1 MNSQLNLEGYCPAVL
16 LYCLHVEMRVCDFY
30 SLYKKH
36 TVALVMLAET
46 MQPVDAVI
54 VGAGPVGSYT
64 ALRLAKLGVK
74 THVYEEHA
82 TVGLPSHCAGHISIR
97 SLKALG
103 YYPLP
108 NGIVENTFNAANFYS
123 QTGTRFALKLKVP
136 VTLALNRAK
145 FDQYIAQQAEA
156 AGATFHLGTRV
167 RSLTL
172 ENGFARGVYLQDGTR
187 VPSKITIDTEGIS
200 SRLLRQA
207 GLKALNPE
215 GLVYA
220 VETEIDGVTDVEE
233 HAVEVYMGSSAP
245 GFYGWLIPRPD
256 GKAKLG
262 LATDHGNPQTYLQ
275 RLITKHPV
283 ASRQLKG
290 AKILKTSYH
299 AISLGGPIG
308 RAYADGFLAVG
319 DVASQVKPTTGGGV
333 IFGLTCGGIAAEVAK
348 AALERGDVSGEVLS
362 LYQKRCNEALNFDVS
377 FMLRLRRFLNSLSDE
392 RLDSVLRFCNRL
404 GIGKALSDVEE
415 IDFQGRMMLQ
425 AAAKPQMLAALAYFG
440 LLYLSANH

>member
-1 MNSQLNLEGYCPAVL
+1 MMAKESQQA
-16 LYCLHVEMRVCDFY
+16 
-30 SLYKKH
+30 
-36 TVALVMLAET
+36 
-46 MQPVDAVI
+46 DAVI

-74 THVYEEHA
+74 AHVYEEHPA
-82 TVGLPSHCAGHISIR
+82 VGLPSHCAGHISIH

-123 QTGTRFALKLKVP
+123 QSGTKFSLKLKTP
-136 VTLALNRAK
+136 VTCALDRAK
-145 FDQYIAQQAEA
+145 FDQYIARQAEA
-156 AGATFHLGTRV
+156 AGATFHLDTRV
-167 RSLTL
+167 QSLAL
-172 ENGFARGVYLQDGTR
+172 EGGFVKGINLQDGTKIA
-187 VPSKITIDTEGIS
+187 SKITIDTEGVS

-207 GLKALNPE
+207 GLKALNPK

-220 VETEIDGVTDVEE
+220 VETEVDNVTDVKE

-256 GKAKLG
+256 GTAKLG
-262 LATDHGNPQTYLQ
+262 LATDHGNPQAYLQ
-275 RLITKHPV
+275 RLMTKHPV

-290 AKILKTSYH
+290 AKITKTSYH
-299 AISLGGPIG
+299 AITLAGPISK
-308 RAYADGFLAVG
+308 AYANGFLAVG

-333 IFGLTCGGIAAEVAK
+333 IFGLTCGEIAAEVAK
-348 AALERGDVSGEVLS
+348 TAIEHNDFSSGILS
-362 LYQKRCNEALNFDVS
+362 LYQKRCNEALNFDVA

-392 RLDSVLRFCNRL
+392 RWDNVLRFCNRL
-404 GIGKALSDVEE
+404 GVDKALSDVEE

-425 AAAKPQMLAALAYFG
+425 VAAKPQMLAALAYFG
-440 LLYLSANH
+440 LLYLSANP